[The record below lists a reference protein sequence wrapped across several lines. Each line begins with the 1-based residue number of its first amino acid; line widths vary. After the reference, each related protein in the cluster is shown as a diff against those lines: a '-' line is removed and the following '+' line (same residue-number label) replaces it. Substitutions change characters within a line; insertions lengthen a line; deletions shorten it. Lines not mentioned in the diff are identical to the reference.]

1 MVGGQVSPEPILQTA
16 TGDTSGSSYKSIAAA
31 LGALLGLSVLLLALV
46 TTGWVC
52 TCVSMKKR
60 GKTVDNSE
68 MTESI
73 EQNRCK
79 KAALY
84 ENMDFVHVGNV

>member
-1 MVGGQVSPEPILQTA
+1 MIGGQVSPEPILLTA
-16 TGDTSGSSYKSIAAA
+16 TGDTSGSSNKSIVAA
-31 LGALLGLSVLLLALV
+31 LGALLGLSMLLLALV

-68 MTESI
+68 ITESV
-73 EQNRCK
+73 EQSR
-79 KAALY
+79 
-84 ENMDFVHVGNV
+84 